1 MFVNRVKILGLYGV
15 FSLDQLQTDLNKF
28 LETIIPPFRLKDIKI
43 NYNPSG
49 YFAQITYIEDVKK
62 TANEQNDNKIV
73 EEDEALNYINSQTIQ
88 QQQQQQQE
96 LEAYQKDRLDKI
108 KLSMRKT
115 GRPRK
120 TDTIN

>member
-62 TANEQNDNKIV
+62 TTNEQNDNKIV
-73 EEDEALNYINSQTIQ
+73 EEENEALNYINSQTI
-88 QQQQQQQE
+88 QQQQQE